1 MIVKYAFQFNLQV
14 QFPMSTQKHKR
25 QLLTSGNI
33 IQKLHYGPFAVN
45 WWFFTG
51 IKTKISHIPIH
62 VNMRI
67 KVELNQTEFI
77 I

>member
-1 MIVKYAFQFNLQV
+1 
-14 QFPMSTQKHKR
+14 MSTQKHKR
-25 QLLTSGNI
+25 QLLALGDI

-51 IKTKISHIPIH
+51 IKIKTTLDLPIPIR

-67 KVELNQTEFI
+67 KVELN
-77 I
+77 